1 MLQII
6 ANRVL
11 VAIPTLIL
19 VSMMIFG
26 LQKLLPG
33 DPVMAMAGED
43 QNPQVSAPRRVKYHL
58 EEPVPVQYVL
68 WVRDVLHGNLGSSLR
83 TDVPVTE
90 LIAQKLP
97 VRLQLAGMGRIVGS
111 GMG

>member
-19 VSMMIFG
+19 VSMLIFG

-33 DPVMAMAGED
+33 DPVRAMAGED
-43 QNPQVSAPRRVKYHL
+43 QDPQLIATLRVKYHL
-58 EEPVPVQYVL
+58 DQPVPTPYA
-68 WVRDVLHGNLGSSLR
+68 WWMRDAAHGDLGASLR
-83 TDVPVTE
+83 TDVPVRE

-97 VRLQLAGMGRIVGS
+97 VTIQLAVMAMILA
-111 GMG
+111 

>member
-1 MLQII
+1 MLRII

-43 QNPQVSAPRRVKYHL
+43 QNPEVIATLRVKYHL
-58 EEPVPVQYVL
+58 DQPVPVQYVL
-68 WVRDVLHGNLGSSLR
+68 WMRDVLHGDLGASLR
-83 TDVPVTE
+83 TDVPVTK
-90 LIAQKLP
+90 LIVQKLP
-97 VRLQLAGMGRIVGS
+97 AAPVYREHSLVT
-111 GMG
+111 